1 MRKNS
6 SNQTIWHRLRRH
18 IAGALVLTLVL
29 GLLPGLALPA
39 QAADHWAMPYAQQ
52 LMDWGVMRG
61 DTSGALRL
69 GSSITRA
76 EFVAMMNRAYGYDEL
91 NGMPFTDVSSRDWFY
106 DDIDIGYNIGYF
118 KGTGATTASP
128 NAPLTREQAAVLL
141 SRNLMLRGTTG
152 ETLGFSDSRTLSDWS
167 RGLIGA
173 AVSQGVIS
181 GYEDGSFKPQ
191 RNITRGEVAAML
203 VRAIGTPIS
212 EKGEHTLGSVY
223 GNVTINTSGVTL
235 RNTVIAGNLYLT
247 GGIDLGDVLLEN
259 VEVLGQIVV
268 SGAGES
274 SSSQSSVIL
283 RNVTADE
290 MVVDSIANQFVSVR
304 AEGHTDIPVT
314 SVRTNAYVEDAS
326 TDGHG
331 LALIHQD
338 GEEGTLLQVAGN
350 LKEIVNF
357 TPKSTL
363 QIARGYAEKVTVDEN
378 ATESKVIIDNGAR
391 VGELNLDVATEVT
404 GGGDIKN
411 LNVAAPGCKVEM
423 LPDKIT
429 IRPGITGNINGTE
442 MDSVTADES
451 SADPKLM
458 AGYPAVKNVAP
469 NSATLVFST
478 NKAGTVHWAIS
489 AVSDGS
495 VSEKDLLEPPVYGG
509 KILKAGT
516 VKTASSNSEYTAQVN
531 GLTPDGSYYVSAIL
545 VDGRDNRSP
554 VKVAAFTTP
563 DNTVPAFTSG
573 YPVMTKT
580 SVDLAQVTVMTNK
593 SCRLYYALLPSGSTA
608 PTANEFK
615 TGAVSG
621 NLGYGSLSVVKN
633 VTHPIQV
640 NAVKLDEVTKYDLYL
655 WLVDHDGVKSSAVKK
670 LTFTTDDNTPPI
682 VTNLWQSDFQ
692 PTSAGVTYT
701 VNEPATLY
709 WAIVKEGDEA
719 FITRGEHEEGLT
731 DKLTKIKV
739 ESGAGAL
746 KKGSSNAS
754 KAEAE
759 IKFAISALNS
769 KVTGTNSYTLYYVAK
784 DKAGNYSNEV
794 KFCQIQTTGAEN
806 PTVKQEFTKYN
817 GDKKNEP
824 MADTDIRLVFSES
837 VKGGPDKG
845 ENVFLDLYA
854 KVETAQK
861 AYDDGDKND
870 TSLKMNLDKAREE
883 LSAVLYDH
891 IKLMCVPAVGS
902 SYEVSSNEKLNV
914 EHADNIIDY
923 RYAKVEYENGSVVVR
938 FPTVK
943 NADGTITG
951 ESALRLKSGA
961 EYYFQLIDIY
971 GTGFVPKR
979 LVSDDTRQVDLE
991 HFKTVFAQVN
1001 VNMGTS
1007 PTIKAAVDSSG
1018 NPIGPTA
1025 PGAPKDGRIDFNF
1038 VLNPSSSTSMVEE
1051 AMCWDMLIW
1060 TDTTMSYDLYSR
1072 TVGIGTDGGT
1082 WTYEGS
1088 SSINV
1093 TGAPDGFAYH
1103 SLRREFQRDA
1113 TGRVTFN
1120 PVKTLNADVEYA
1132 IRVTSLG
1139 DSDDSS
1145 AWNRRVTV
1153 KIMVV
1158 AGSSHGLS
1166 NLSNGSYQ
1174 TDWETAQK
1182 DDGVSS
1188 IGNPDPRIIR
1198 KQFSDTEPPQL
1209 VENYPSIAAGDIGAE
1224 IDVMLDRPGQVFYVA
1239 VPLNNFKKG
1248 ADDFVPTGQLKFS
1261 DLQGVTSYTT
1271 PVVPT
1276 MAGWGLKADDTSKV
1290 QQTEEGLP
1298 LPTGSSAVPQKGGKK
1313 ATENATAGHHDRMML
1328 SAPGVNTITGGKFS
1342 GKVRYGS
1349 TPSMEANVGYT
1360 ITLEDL
1366 DPNTLYYVYL
1376 VTKGTSA
1383 IYSRFAECYAF
1394 ITQES
1399 VRPNINAS
1407 ISGTNVNIE
1416 VDRTTDLNYIL
1427 VSSGSEDAAIRAD
1440 FWGNT
1445 AMTDHKVAPADDA
1458 DVANVKTVLD
1468 ALTTPHYNKNTR
1480 EYDGSVFDHYANA
1493 RGKDTVAGLIRSQEV
1508 SGTTVVMTGSKRV
1521 TEAGNGGVAN
1531 RIPCTGMQD
1540 RTFYTFLAVGKS
1552 VLGSGD
1558 AFRAVRPVQKADT
1571 EPPMITSAIIAVTK
1585 WAEDGKGNKL
1595 PQIAE
1600 GTISIVFSEGL
1611 YSNTQSGTEQK
1622 TLPIDGCRVATSGT
1636 GVHDTEAAKK
1646 YAALSGII
1654 TTSSNSGVKVR
1665 YEKSHSTAAAKA
1677 PISVIEL
1684 NVANVQSGF
1693 GISFDGSVCDK
1704 EKNGLDRSPLTV
1716 KVQITKVPGT
1726 GTKDIPVEYVASFI
1740 VPAAWDARTDK

>member
-18 IAGALVLTLVL
+18 LAGILVLALIL

-39 QAADHWAMPYAQQ
+39 QAAEHWAMPYAQQ
-52 LMDWGVMRG
+52 LVDWGVMRG
-61 DTSGALRL
+61 DTTGALRL
-69 GSSITRA
+69 GDSITRA
-76 EFVAMMNRAYGYDEL
+76 EFVAMMNRAYGYDKL
-91 NGMPFTDVSSRDWFY
+91 DGMPFTDVRSRDWFF

-118 KGTGATTASP
+118 KGTGPTTAAP

-173 AVSQGVIS
+173 AVNQGVIS
-181 GYEDGSFKPQ
+181 GYEDGTFKPQ

-235 RNTVIAGNLYLT
+235 RNSVIAGNLYLT

-274 SSSQSSVIL
+274 SSSQNSVIL

-314 SVRTNAYVEDAS
+314 SVRTNAYLEDAS
-326 TDGHG
+326 SEGHG
-331 LALIHQD
+331 LALIQQD
-338 GEEGTLLQVAGN
+338 GEEGTLLQLAGN
-350 LKEIVNF
+350 LQEIINF

-411 LNVAAPGCKVEM
+411 LNVGAPGSKVDM

-429 IRPGITGNINGTE
+429 IRPGITADIDGTE
-442 MDSVTADES
+442 MDSVTAAES
-451 SADPKLM
+451 SADPKLL
-458 AGYPAVKNVAP
+458 AGYPTVKNVAP

-516 VKTASSNSEYTAQVN
+516 VKAAASNTEYTAQVN
-531 GLTPDGSYYVSAIL
+531 GLTPDGSYYVTAIL

-554 VKVAAFTTP
+554 LKVAAFTTP

-593 SCRLYYALLPSGSTA
+593 SCRLYYALLPFGSTA

-655 WLVDHDGVKSSAVKK
+655 WLVDHDGAKSSAVKK

-682 VTNLWQSDFQ
+682 VTNLWQHDFQ
-692 PTSAGVTYT
+692 VTSAGITYT

-709 WAIVKEGDEA
+709 WAIVASTNNTFITEAEKKEGM
-719 FITRGEHEEGLT
+719 TS
-731 DKLTKIKV
+731 KLTKIKV

-746 KKGSSNAS
+746 KKGSSSAS
-754 KAEAE
+754 RAEAE
-759 IKFAISALNS
+759 IKFAISGLNS
-769 KVTGTNSYTLYYVAK
+769 ATTGTNNYTLYYLAK
-784 DKAGNYSNEV
+784 DRAGNYSEAVKEYEV
-794 KFCQIQTTGAEN
+794 KTTDTEN

-817 GDKKNEP
+817 GDKTNEP
-824 MADTDIRLVFSES
+824 MADTDIKLVFSEPI
-837 VKGGPDKG
+837 KGGPNPG
-845 ENVFLDLYA
+845 EKVFLDLYS
-854 KVETAQK
+854 KVEAAAA
-861 AYDDGDKND
+861 AYANNPTEDARN
-870 TSLKMNLDKAREE
+870 NLEKAREDLATALQE
-883 LSAVLYDH
+883 H
-891 IKLMCVPAVGS
+891 ITLIYVPPIGAESPVT
-902 SYEVSSNEKLNV
+902 VRTKLN
-914 EHADNIIDY
+914 ESQGGLDWTIDF
-923 RYAKVEYENGSVVVR
+923 RYAKVETDNGSVVVR
-938 FPTVK
+938 FPTTDDTAGNK
-943 NADGTITG
+943 
-951 ESALRLKSGA
+951 SALKLKSGA
-961 EYYFQLIDIY
+961 EYYFRLDNIY
-971 GTGFVPKR
+971 DTATIPNR
-979 LVSDDTRQVDLE
+979 LVSNTQMRVELE

-1007 PTIKAAVDSSG
+1007 PGIAGVTGGTVPDG
-1018 NPIGPTA
+1018 
-1025 PGAPKDGRIDFNF
+1025 GRIDFNF
-1038 VLNPSSSTSMVEE
+1038 VLDPSSSTSMVEE
-1051 AMCWDMLIW
+1051 SMCWDMLIW
-1060 TDTTMSYDLYSR
+1060 TDTTMTYELYSR
-1072 TVGIGTDGGT
+1072 TTGIGGATGEWKLEGT
-1082 WTYEGS
+1082 AD
-1088 SSINV
+1088 INV
-1093 TGAPDGFAYH
+1093 TGAPDGFAYK
-1103 SLRREFQRDA
+1103 SLRSAFQRDA
-1113 TGRVTFN
+1113 VTGRVTFN
-1120 PVKTLNADVEYA
+1120 PVKTLTNDVEYA
-1132 IRVTSLG
+1132 IHVKSLG
-1139 DSDDSS
+1139 DSNDPS

-1158 AGSSHGLS
+1158 AGSSHGLA
-1166 NLSNGSYQ
+1166 NLANGSYQ
-1174 TDWETAQK
+1174 TDWETAQR
-1182 DDGVSS
+1182 DDSVSS

-1239 VPLNNFKKG
+1239 VPLSNFKKG
-1248 ADDFVPTGQLKFS
+1248 SQDFTPTGQLKVE
-1261 DLQGVTSYTT
+1261 DLAGITAYTT
-1271 PVVPT
+1271 AVVPT
-1276 MAGWGLKADDTSKV
+1276 MAGWGLRASDTSSVLNV
-1290 QQTEEGLP
+1290 QTGLP
-1298 LPTGSSAVPQKGGKK
+1298 LPQNVPGAGGKK
-1313 ATENATAGHHDRMML
+1313 ATDNVLATGAAHHDRMML
-1328 SAPGVNTITGGKFS
+1328 SAPGVNTITGGRFS

-1349 TPSMEANVGYT
+1349 TPSLEANVGYT
-1360 ITLEDL
+1360 ITLQDL

-1383 IYSRFAECYAF
+1383 IYSKFAECYRF

-1399 VRPNINAS
+1399 VRPTINAS
-1407 ISGTNVNIE
+1407 ISGTNVNIT
-1416 VDRTTDLNYIL
+1416 VDRTTELDYIL
-1427 VSSGSEDAAIRAD
+1427 VRSGNEDAELRGS
-1440 FWGNT
+1440 FWGNS
-1445 AMTDHKVAPADDA
+1445 AMTDIEATSDIASNYT
-1458 DVANVKTVLD
+1458 NVTSVLD
-1468 ALTTPHYNKNTR
+1468 ALTTPFYNNGVYTGSLFDQYANTR
-1480 EYDGSVFDHYANA
+1480 
-1493 RGKDTVAGLIRSQEV
+1493 GKETVAGLIRNQEV
-1508 SGTTVVMTGSKRV
+1508 SGTTVVMKDSKRV
-1521 TEAGNGGVAN
+1521 TVAGNGGAAN
-1531 RIPCTGMQD
+1531 RIACTGMID
-1540 RTFYTFLAVGKS
+1540 GSFYTFLAVGKS
-1552 VLGSGD
+1552 ALGSGD
-1558 AFRAVRPVQKADT
+1558 AFRAVRPVQNLDT
-1571 EPPMITSAIIAVTK
+1571 KPPMITSAIIKVDRWVKDAN
-1585 WAEDGKGNKL
+1585 GNNT
-1595 PQIAE
+1595 PQIAQ
-1600 GTISIVFSEGL
+1600 GTISMVFSEGL
-1611 YSNTQSGTEQK
+1611 YSNIKSGGTEQT
-1622 TLPIDGCRVATSGT
+1622 TLPVDGCALNSSTHGPVT
-1636 GVHDTEAAKK
+1636 AKK
-1646 YAALSGII
+1646 YTALGSII
-1654 TTSSNSGVKVR
+1654 TTTQNSGVTVR
-1665 YEKSHSTAAAKA
+1665 YESTHAEAVKKA

-1684 NVANVQSGF
+1684 NVAKVQDGF
-1693 GISFDGSVCDK
+1693 GISFANTVCDK
-1704 EKNGLDRSPLTV
+1704 DGNGLNRTPLTV
-1716 KVQITKVPGT
+1716 EVKVEKVPGT
-1726 GTKDIPVEYVASFI
+1726 GTKDVPVEYRASLT
-1740 VPAAWDARTDK
+1740 VTASWDAREK

>member
-18 IAGALVLTLVL
+18 LAGVLALALIL
-29 GLLPGLALPA
+29 GLLPGMALPA

-52 LMDWGVMRG
+52 LVDWGVMRG

-76 EFVAMMNRAYGYDEL
+76 EFVAMVNRAYGYDKL
-91 NGMPFTDVSSRDWFY
+91 DGMPFTDVRSRDWFY

-118 KGTGATTASP
+118 KGTGPNTAAP
-128 NAPLTREQAAVLL
+128 NDPLTREQAVVLL

-167 RGLIGA
+167 RGLIGT
-173 AVSQGVIS
+173 AVAQGVIS
-181 GYEDGSFKPQ
+181 GYEDGTFKPQ

-212 EKGEHTLGSVY
+212 QKGEHTLGSVY

-235 RNTVIAGNLYLT
+235 RNSVIAGNLYLT

-326 TDGHG
+326 SEGHG
-331 LALIHQD
+331 LALIQQD
-338 GEEGTLLQVAGN
+338 GEEGTLLQLAGN
-350 LKEIVNF
+350 LQEIINF

-411 LNVAAPGCKVEM
+411 LNVGAPGCKVEM

-429 IRPGITGNINGTE
+429 IRPGITGNIHGTE
-442 MDSVTADES
+442 MDSVTAAES

-458 AGYPAVKNVAP
+458 AGYPTVKNVAP

-489 AVSDGS
+489 AVTDGS

-516 VKTASSNSEYTAQVN
+516 VRAAASNTEYTAQVN
-531 GLTPDGSYYVSAIL
+531 GLTPDGSYYVTAIL
-545 VDGRDNRSP
+545 VDDRDNRSP

-593 SCRLYYALLPSGSTA
+593 SCRLYYALLPYGSTA
-608 PTANEFK
+608 PTPNEFK

-640 NAVKLDEVTKYDLYL
+640 NAVRLDEVTRYDLYL

-670 LTFTTDDNTPPI
+670 LTFTTDDNTPPV
-682 VTNLWQSDFQ
+682 VTNLWQHDFQ
-692 PTSAGVTYT
+692 ATSAGITYT

-709 WAIVKEGDEA
+709 WAIVA
-719 FITRGEHEEGLT
+719 STNNTFITEAEKEEGMT
-731 DKLTKIKV
+731 GKLTKIKV

-759 IKFAISALNS
+759 IKFAISGLNS
-769 KVTGTNSYTLYYVAK
+769 KTTGTNNYTLYYLAK
-784 DKAGNYSNEV
+784 DKAGNYSEAVKAYEV
-794 KFCQIQTTGAEN
+794 KTTDTEN

-817 GDKKNEP
+817 GDKTNEP
-824 MADTDIRLVFSES
+824 MADTDIKLVFSES
-837 VKGGPDKG
+837 VKGGTNPG
-845 ENVFLDLYA
+845 EKIFLDLYA
-854 KVETAQK
+854 KVEAAAA
-861 AYDDGDKND
+861 AYANNPTND
-870 TSLKMNLDKAREE
+870 ARSNLDKTREE
-883 LSAVLYDH
+883 LGTALQEH
-891 IKLMCVPAVGS
+891 ITLFYVPPLGTGGKGIPVT
-902 SYEVSSNEKLNV
+902 VRDKMNESQGGL
-914 EHADNIIDY
+914 DWTIDY
-923 RYAKVEYENGSVVVR
+923 RFAKVETENGSVVVR
-938 FPTVK
+938 FPTT
-943 NADGTITG
+943 NDLPDTAGNR
-951 ESALRLKSGA
+951 SALKLKSGA
-961 EYYFQLIDIY
+961 EYYFELTHIY
-971 GTGFVPKR
+971 DTATVANPLLDSNGQEKETVPLDR
-979 LVSDDTRQVDLE
+979 
-991 HFKTVFAQVN
+991 FKTVFAQVN

-1007 PTIKAAVDSSG
+1007 PTIAGVTGGTPPAG
-1018 NPIGPTA
+1018 
-1025 PGAPKDGRIDFNF
+1025 GRIDFNF
-1038 VLNPSSSTSMVEE
+1038 VLDPDSSTSMVEE
-1051 AMCWDMLIW
+1051 SMCWDMLIW
-1060 TDTTMSYDLYSR
+1060 TDTTMTYELYSR
-1072 TVGIGTDGGT
+1072 TTGIGGATGNWTLEGT
-1082 WTYEGS
+1082 AD
-1088 SSINV
+1088 INV
-1093 TGAPDGFAYH
+1093 TGAPDGFAYK
-1103 SLRREFQRDA
+1103 SLRSAFQRDPV

-1120 PVKTLNADVEYA
+1120 PVRTLTDDVEYA
-1132 IRVTSLG
+1132 IHVKSLG
-1139 DSDDSS
+1139 DSNDAS

-1158 AGSSHGLS
+1158 AGLPNDLS
-1166 NLSNGSYQ
+1166 NLANGSYQ
-1174 TDWETAQK
+1174 TDWENILG
-1182 DDGVSS
+1182 DDSASVSS

-1198 KQFSDTEPPQL
+1198 KQFSDTEPPQF

-1224 IDVMLDRPGQVFYVA
+1224 IDVMLDRPGQVYYVA
-1239 VPLNNFKKG
+1239 VPLSNFKKG
-1248 ADDFVPTGQLKFS
+1248 NQDFAPTGQLKFS
-1261 DLQGVTSYTT
+1261 DLAGVTSYTT
-1271 PVVPT
+1271 PVVPE
-1276 MAGWGLKADDTSKV
+1276 MAGWGLLADNTSQV
-1290 QQTEEGLP
+1290 QNVETGLP
-1298 LPTGSSAVPQKGGKK
+1298 LPQGASAVPQVGGKK
-1313 ATENATAGHHDRMML
+1313 ATEPAPIGGKHDRMML

-1349 TPSMEANVGYT
+1349 TPALEANVGYT
-1360 ITLEDL
+1360 ITLQDL

-1399 VRPNINAS
+1399 VRPTINAS

-1427 VSSGSEDAAIRAD
+1427 VRSGSEDAAIRAD

-1445 AMTDHKVAPADDA
+1445 AMTAHATKPTDDA
-1458 DVANVKTVLD
+1458 DAANVKTVLD
-1468 ALTTPHYNKNTR
+1468 ALTAPHYNKNTR

-1508 SGTTVVMTGSKRV
+1508 SGNTVVMTGSKRV
-1521 TEAGNGGVAN
+1521 TLTGNGGTAN
-1531 RIPCTGMQD
+1531 RIACTGMLEGS
-1540 RTFYTFLAVGKS
+1540 FYTFLAVGKS

-1558 AFRAVRPVQKADT
+1558 AFRAVRPVEIADT
-1571 EPPMITSAIIAVTK
+1571 EPPMITSAIIKVDRWVKDAK
-1585 WAEDGKGNKL
+1585 GKNT
-1595 PQIAE
+1595 PQIAQ
-1600 GTISIVFSEGL
+1600 GTISLVFSEGL
-1611 YSNTQSGTEQK
+1611 YSNTKSGTEQT
-1622 TLPIDGCRVATSGT
+1622 TLPVDGCALNSSTHGPVT
-1636 GVHDTEAAKK
+1636 AKK
-1646 YAALSGII
+1646 YAALGSII
-1654 TTSSNSGVKVR
+1654 TTSENAGVTVR
-1665 YEKSHSTAAAKA
+1665 YESTHAEAVKKA
-1677 PISVIEL
+1677 PISVVEL
-1684 NVANVQSGF
+1684 NVTKVQSGF
-1693 GISFDGSVCDK
+1693 GISFANTVCDK
-1704 EKNGLDRSPLTV
+1704 DGNGLNRTPLTV
-1716 KVQITKVPGT
+1716 KVQVTKRPGT
-1726 GTKDIPVEYVASFI
+1726 GTAEVPVEYDASLT
-1740 VPAAWDARTDK
+1740 VTASWDARTDK